1 MSTLH
6 EAYFFRSFSTL
17 WHTGMYKISA
27 ISAILC
33 FSTMLKAKKKQ
44 GYEAFLIGKQIRY
57 YRRIKEMSQRQLAY
71 KVGVSLGWIGRIE
84 RGMYLPNIKL
94 LFKISGA
101 LQVQVKD
108 PCPARVFRHG

>member
-1 MSTLH
+1 
-6 EAYFFRSFSTL
+6 
-17 WHTGMYKISA
+17 
-27 ISAILC
+27 
-33 FSTMLKAKKKQ
+33 MLKSKPKR

-57 YRRIKEMSQRQLAY
+57 YRRIKEMSQRQLAF

-84 RGMYLPNIKL
+84 RGIHLPNIRL

-108 PCPARVFRHG
+108 LIPF